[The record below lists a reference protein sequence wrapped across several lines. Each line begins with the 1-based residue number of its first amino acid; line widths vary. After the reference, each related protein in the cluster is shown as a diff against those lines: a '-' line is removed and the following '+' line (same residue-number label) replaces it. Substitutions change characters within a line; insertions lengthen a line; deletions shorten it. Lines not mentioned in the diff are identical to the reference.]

1 MSTTA
6 QEGNDKAHE
15 GAVDVTAGSVPD
27 EVEGVCRTDGT
38 LRRRVGN
45 EKVQQTQV
53 TTTLVGDCVNNIC
66 ISNKPIHYREGMALE
81 PSPVQGDIS
90 VVAAG
95 TCGLSTD
102 NMGLQVEVDDGE
114 LVDTAQQEHDRL
126 EHELFHE
133 TTSDEEESDFPF
145 VHWQDTYWQE
155 LGASVIRWAWQ
166 RDTIALTVA
175 LVTGNNTAF
184 GRGLLAE
191 TDVWCGWVGSNMDR
205 APSREGHV
213 RLMELNP
220 RVMAQADKGERQQMD
235 IWERAVEL
243 EVNAVLL
250 PDDGLVDPTT
260 ASPKTSLIRSTALAR
275 EAWQQQQLV
284 WTHGQGQAGL
294 KKTVVGGVSLVA
306 DDSIAKI
313 QGLRFEDSRG
323 WGRFVG
329 RVLIGS
335 DAKRILLITV
345 YFPTDSTGE
354 GSAWQTQLRG
364 MQSIDFEHKKSDP
377 WMQAVYDLER
387 QVSEF
392 MMASKSQEVKDGTS
406 LIIMGDFNARIE
418 HCDKDLPFSTRCT
431 DALQQMMHM
440 HAGCERGHAASAPW
454 GVATDLHAV

>member
-1 MSTTA
+1 MMGVDSDYLRTLNNIQSNDGVGNIPGGELVGGTSAVDVTDGQAAMTAGEPEAVTGQAEGVQNARGLVVHCTGDDVEASVETTARAAASNCEVAGVPCAERLEVAGVSTTA

-95 TCGLSTD
+95 TCGLCTD

-220 RVMAQADKGERQQMD
+220 RVMAQQMD
-235 IWERAVEL
+235 NRWTFG
-243 EVNAVLL
+243 NVL
-250 PDDGLVDPTT
+250 
-260 ASPKTSLIRSTALAR
+260 
-275 EAWQQQQLV
+275 
-284 WTHGQGQAGL
+284 
-294 KKTVVGGVSLVA
+294 
-306 DDSIAKI
+306 
-313 QGLRFEDSRG
+313 
-323 WGRFVG
+323 
-329 RVLIGS
+329 
-335 DAKRILLITV
+335 
-345 YFPTDSTGE
+345 
-354 GSAWQTQLRG
+354 
-364 MQSIDFEHKKSDP
+364 
-377 WMQAVYDLER
+377 
-387 QVSEF
+387 
-392 MMASKSQEVKDGTS
+392 
-406 LIIMGDFNARIE
+406 
-418 HCDKDLPFSTRCT
+418 
-431 DALQQMMHM
+431 
-440 HAGCERGHAASAPW
+440 
-454 GVATDLHAV
+454 